1 MEQWDIYDE
10 HRQPLGYTKA
20 RNEPLSDG
28 EYHLI
33 AFTLIF
39 DREGKML
46 LTLRAPEK
54 LSYANLWGNTGGAVQ
69 AGETTRA
76 AIVREVYEETGI
88 RAAPEDFLLIDTDFL
103 SSHHS
108 MTDVFFLTVDRPETI
123 RLQKGET
130 VDFCWVT
137 VEQAEEMMREGK
149 VAAPDAGRWPEIKQ
163 KAMPYLEPRE

>member
-1 MEQWDIYDE
+1 MERFDIYDE
-10 HRQPLGYTKA
+10 NRHPFGYTKV
-20 RNEPLSDG
+20 RNEPLSEG

-69 AGETTRA
+69 AGETTLD

-88 RAAPEDFLLIDTDFL
+88 KAAPEDFLLIDTDFR
-103 SSHHS
+103 SEHHS
-108 MTDVFFLTVDRPETI
+108 MTDVFLLTVDRPETI

-130 VDFCWVT
+130 VDFLWVT
-137 VEQAEEMMREGK
+137 IEQAEEMMREGK
-149 VAAPDAGRWPEIKQ
+149 VAAPDTGRWPEVKE
-163 KAMPYLEPRE
+163 KALPYLESRE